1 MASVILAAMNQR
13 TRRGWILLLALS
25 WLGLETAGA
34 TTFLQFQSTALG
46 DGWFQYQLQAMKDPF
61 FVEADITSIGIN
73 FTNEID
79 HASSQANWTNS
90 DWNSSYS
97 TWSFNSAY
105 PTPPYQ
111 ETFLIRSSETAYK
124 LGTNFNGATFNGAI
138 VLMSLM
144 LNDYYPH
151 PSAGVFSQNVVGYA
165 LMPCL
170 VPCKPEE
177 ADGSPTNFLYTLK
190 LLPDV
195 SITQLLQTDGYIYG
209 VDFIWDGTSTFVL
222 QGSPDFNSWTNI
234 AYVWS
239 DPPETVWTT
248 NRNLTDFGSFFR
260 VELVANG
267 HNPDLPPLNSNVSLA
282 SKAVAKTSLITTT
295 PRVTGCKPAGNT
307 MVVNLATQ
315 PQQAC
320 TVQAMN
326 SHRVILQSQQVSP
339 TGTTA
344 AVSFDANSLPSPV
357 YFQVIASK

>member
-1 MASVILAAMNQR
+1 MRL
-13 TRRGWILLLALS
+13 GWPLLLACF
-25 WLGLETAGA
+25 WLGLGTAGA

-61 FVEADITSIGIN
+61 FVEADITSVGIG

-79 HASSQANWTNS
+79 HNSSQANWTNS

-111 ETFLIRSSETAYK
+111 ETFLIRSSETGYK
-124 LGTNFNGATFNGAI
+124 LGTNFNGSI
-138 VLMSLM
+138 ILMSLI

-151 PSAGVFSQNVVGYA
+151 SEGGIFSQNVVGYA
-165 LMPCL
+165 FVPCL
-170 VPCKPEE
+170 VPCRPEE
-177 ADGSPTNFLYTLK
+177 ADGSPTNFVFTLK

-195 SITQLLQTDGYIYG
+195 SISQLLQTDGYIYG

-222 QGSPDFNSWTNI
+222 QGSPNLNNWTNI

-248 NRNLTDFGSFFR
+248 DRNLADFGSFFR
-260 VELVANG
+260 VEMVSNG
-267 HNPDLPPLNSNVSLA
+267 HNTNLPPLNSNVALT

-295 PRVTGCKPAGNT
+295 PRVTGCKPAGST

-339 TGTTA
+339 TGTSAT
-344 AVSFDANSLPSPV
+344 VSFDANSLPSPV